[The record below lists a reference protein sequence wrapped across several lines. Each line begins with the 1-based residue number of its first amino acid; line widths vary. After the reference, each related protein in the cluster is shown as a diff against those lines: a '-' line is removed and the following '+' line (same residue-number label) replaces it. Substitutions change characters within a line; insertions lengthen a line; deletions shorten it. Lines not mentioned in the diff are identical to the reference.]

1 MGEIMNLGIPIIC
14 NTGVGDVDNIM
25 KECMPE
31 LLVKDFEKNEYER
44 IVNLILDN
52 YKPNKEKI
60 VNTSHQYYSLEQG
73 VERYKEVYKEILGV

>member
-31 LLVKDFEKNEYER
+31 LLVKDFEKKEYER
-44 IVNLILDN
+44 IVDLIFND

-60 VNTSHQYYSLEQG
+60 INTSHQYYSLEQG
-73 VERYKEVYKEILGV
+73 VRRYKEVYREILGV